1 MILNDNKDKKNDYTY
16 SIVINFHD
24 FIVSHETNPASFFS
38 FSHNYIY
45 IINFPRNKE
54 NLRKKQ
60 RLRRFN
66 SCFVLSREVMIFNVF
81 FTSHF
86 QMLLMC
92 TIIRCVYHFLKK
104 F

>member
-1 MILNDNKDKKNDYTY
+1 MILNDNRDKKNDYTY

-86 QMLLMC
+86 QMLLM
-92 TIIRCVYHFLKK
+92 YNN
-104 F
+104 